1 MFLNITDN
9 DLSLENEI
17 AFLKVIYTNIT
28 KYFLDNHVYIT
39 HNLVPILLLEFTF
52 GLILG
57 YILKSVRSP
66 TIKVNVVLE
75 EEDNL
80 EEELD
85 DVLVPS
91 DWSGPFYGFYLWK
104 EQILKKEK
112 LVDSVSYSNFEDAVD
127 VVDSI
132 SDIVKRKWP
141 DSCIGITKDKI
152 GSRKPYRIRLGYGG
166 TPIYKENSESWLY
179 SWVKGD
185 CIVEETDDTSSS
197 ITLHN
202 KSSDKWTRRDK
213 YSNNNFRFLRD
224 SN

>member
-9 DLSLENEI
+9 DLCLENEI
-17 AFLKVIYTNIT
+17 VFLKGIYTNIT
-28 KYFLDNHVYIT
+28 KYFVDNTVYINQNQT
-39 HNLVPILLLEFTF
+39 LLMV

-57 YILKSVRSP
+57 YILKSLMQP
-66 TIKVNVVLE
+66 AIKVNVGFE
-75 EEDNL
+75 EKDDL

-85 DVLVPS
+85 DVVVP
-91 DWSGPFYGFYLWK
+91 DNWSGPFYGFYLWK
-104 EQILKKEK
+104 EHILKKEK
-112 LVDSVSYSNFEDAVD
+112 LLDSVSYSNFEDAVD

-185 CIVEETDDTSSS
+185 CSVEETDDTSSS
-197 ITLHN
+197 ITVHN

-213 YSNNNFRFLRD
+213 YNNNNYRFLRV
-224 SN
+224 